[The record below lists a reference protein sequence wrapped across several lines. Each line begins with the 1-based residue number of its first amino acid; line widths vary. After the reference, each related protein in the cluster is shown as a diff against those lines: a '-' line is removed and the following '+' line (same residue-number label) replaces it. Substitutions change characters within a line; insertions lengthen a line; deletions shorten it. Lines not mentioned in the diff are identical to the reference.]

1 MKVRKRLIIL
11 GTGSE
16 KRLKP
21 RLFFMAGE
29 MGVAGWGFTSGKMG
43 LSGWIINMSTG
54 VLEAEFQGDERRIQ
68 KYIDRITEEYNL
80 NMDDIRCE
88 MVDMDE
94 ADDGSLRIG

>member
-21 RLFFMAGE
+21 RLFFMA
-29 MGVAGWGFTSGKMG
+29 GKMG

-68 KYIDRITEEYNL
+68 KYIDRITAEYNL
-80 NMDDIRCE
+80 NMDNIRCE
-88 MVDMDE
+88 LVEMDE

>member
-1 MKVRKRLIIL
+1 
-11 GTGSE
+11 
-16 KRLKP
+16 
-21 RLFFMAGE
+21 
-29 MGVAGWGFTSGKMG
+29 
-43 LSGWIINMSTG
+43 MSTG